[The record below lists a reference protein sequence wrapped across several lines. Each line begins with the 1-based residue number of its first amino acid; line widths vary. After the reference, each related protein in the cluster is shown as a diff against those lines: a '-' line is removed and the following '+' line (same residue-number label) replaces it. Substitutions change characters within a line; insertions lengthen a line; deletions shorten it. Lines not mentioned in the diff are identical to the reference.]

1 MVSTASISIHFVK
14 RTDGGGMGVR
24 ILIILVACGLLGGCA
39 APGNAKPA
47 SAQRLPAADYRIC
60 PSLGPECEAA
70 NVLYKPIGMNLATQK
85 SRFRQELN
93 IGPLLWRY
101 WGAAIAT
108 GFGVAT
114 IFHCRQYCKYAPGQV
129 LPPQGTFSSDLTL
142 IVAADPKPWHGKMV
156 YTRVTAS
163 VPAIGW
169 YEVYDKDL
177 LPVSQPVLASSIAR

>member
-1 MVSTASISIHFVK
+1 
-14 RTDGGGMGVR
+14 MGVR
-24 ILIILVACGLLGGCA
+24 ILMILVACGLLAGCA
-39 APGNAKPA
+39 ALGNAKPA
-47 SAQRLPAADYRIC
+47 TAQPLPAADYRIC

-70 NVLYKPIGMNLATQK
+70 NVLSKPIGMNLATQK

-93 IGPLLWRY
+93 IGPLFWRN

-108 GFGVAT
+108 GLGAAT
-114 IFHCRQYCKYAPGQV
+114 IFHCKQYCTYTPGQV

-142 IVAADPKPWHGKMV
+142 IIAADPKPWHGKMV

-177 LPVSQPVLASSIAR
+177 LPPAQPVPLASSTAR